1 MGEKILAAVLVIV
14 LVSLIVCVWIY
25 LSLDKFRFFLLNAM
39 RALEEPLEDWL
50 AEIRTLFA
58 LPVAGEAQ
66 KSELRQ
72 LTAALSSVKK
82 WKAFDKVPLINR
94 IHALTQEV
102 ASQDPEDAEVQDAVQ
117 RINEVFEDMSEICA
131 DYNVRTVWLNKKL
144 NKKLNALVANRVNIH
159 PVDKL
164 DVLRIE

>member
-1 MGEKILAAVLVIV
+1 MGEKILAAVLVVV

-50 AEIRTLFA
+50 AEIRT
-58 LPVAGEAQ
+58 
-66 KSELRQ
+66 
-72 LTAALSSVKK
+72 LSSVKK